1 MNIVILGPQG
11 SGKGTQ
17 ALLLAEKFNLAHIE
31 MGLLLRNVAQ
41 EDSKLGKEI
50 DEIVN
55 QQKELAPSEIV
66 YSVLR
71 EEIDKISK
79 ENGVI
84 FDGVP
89 RTIGQIKEVEKILSE
104 YGRKIDAVVYISLPF
119 EESVSRI
126 TKRYGC
132 KACKSRLIMKEDIHS
147 PTDKC
152 PKCQGEVVQRT
163 DDTLEG
169 ITKRLNIFY
178 KETLPVIEHYRKKGL
193 VWEVDGKRN
202 VESVYL
208 DISEKLKPYQEKN
221 GTNNS

>member
-17 ALLLAEKFNLAHIE
+17 AHILAEEFDLAHIE
-31 MGLLLRNVAQ
+31 MGLLLRNIAK
-41 EDSKLGKEI
+41 EDSELGKKI
-50 DEIVN
+50 DTIVN
-55 QQKELAPSEIV
+55 QRKELAPDEVV

-71 EEIDKISK
+71 ESIEKIPQEK
-79 ENGVI
+79 GII

-89 RTIGQIKEVEKILSE
+89 RRLEQIENVEKILSD

-119 EESVSRI
+119 EESVERI
-126 TKRYGC
+126 TKRFGC
-132 KACKSRLIMKEDIHS
+132 VSCGAHLIMKEDVHS
-147 PTDKC
+147 LEDKC
-152 PKCQGEVVQRT
+152 PKCGGKISQRK

-178 KETLPVIEHYRKKGL
+178 KDTMPVIEYYKKNDL
-193 VWEVDGKRN
+193 LYEVDGQRN

-208 DISEKLKPYQEKN
+208 DISEKCKSY
-221 GTNNS
+221 SI